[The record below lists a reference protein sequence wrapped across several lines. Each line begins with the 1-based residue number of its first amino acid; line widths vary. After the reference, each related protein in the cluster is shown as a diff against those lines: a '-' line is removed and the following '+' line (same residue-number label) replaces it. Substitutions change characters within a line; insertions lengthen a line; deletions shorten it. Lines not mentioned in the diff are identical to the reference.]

1 MNPGSVSDYINTALA
16 GHRLIVL
23 KVILNFNSPIQ
34 NFSHSNSSHNHY
46 DTDFP
51 ELTSKFESFGLHS
64 GEAPGTQTIP
74 DLF

>member
-1 MNPGSVSDYINTALA
+1 MSTLGQFLTISTQPWQATGRFCVSFIFSWIP
-16 GHRLIVL
+16 H
-23 KVILNFNSPIQ
+23 
-34 NFSHSNSSHNHY
+34 FSHSNSSHNHY

-64 GEAPGTQTIP
+64 GEAPATQNIP

>member
-16 GHRLIVL
+16 GHRLMSPS
-23 KVILNFNSPIQ
+23 NFNLNSSIP

-64 GEAPGTQTIP
+64 GEAPGTQNIP